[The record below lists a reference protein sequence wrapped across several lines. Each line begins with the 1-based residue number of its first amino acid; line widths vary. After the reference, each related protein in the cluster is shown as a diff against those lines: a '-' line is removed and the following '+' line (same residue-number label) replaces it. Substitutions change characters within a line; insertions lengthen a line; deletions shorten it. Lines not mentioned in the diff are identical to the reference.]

1 MRTYFQKLNR
11 FSYVIY
17 ITLTSQGRIGEVVK
31 EMGFGEDISLKF
43 TCLDAR
49 EGERWSINSETQLKI
64 EFPKIFENVDC
75 PQGINHSCFHY

>member
-1 MRTYFQKLNR
+1 
-11 FSYVIY
+11 
-17 ITLTSQGRIGEVVK
+17 
-31 EMGFGEDISLKF
+31 MGFGEDISLKF